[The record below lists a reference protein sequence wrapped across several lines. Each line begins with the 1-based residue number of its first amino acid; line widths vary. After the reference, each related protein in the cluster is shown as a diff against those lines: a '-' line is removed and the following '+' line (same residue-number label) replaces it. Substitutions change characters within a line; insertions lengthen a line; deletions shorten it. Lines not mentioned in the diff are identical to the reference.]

1 MRFLK
6 TRRFLFLLI
15 LMGSSLLVWA
25 QSASIQGTVKADGIP
40 LGFVNVIVDD
50 GKHGTVTDSLG
61 RFSFNRL
68 LSGDH
73 TIKFSF
79 VGFIPQSQ
87 KVALSNGQS
96 LVLNIE
102 LKEDLQ
108 SLDEVVVTGTMK
120 EITRMESPVPVEV
133 YSPKFFRKN
142 PTPNIYEALQSV
154 NGVRPQINCNI
165 CNTGDIHINGLEGPY
180 TFVLI
185 DGMPIVSG
193 LSTVYGLS
201 GIPNSLVERIEIV
214 KGPASSLYG
223 SEAVGGLVNIITKK
237 PGNAPLL
244 AFDAFGTSWQE
255 YNLDLGL
262 KLNVGS
268 KATSLT
274 GVNYYL
280 FDNVIDKNNDNFTDL
295 TLQDRI
301 SVFQK
306 WNFDR
311 RDNKLFTLAGR
322 YYYENRWGG
331 ETEWN
336 ESFRGG
342 DEVYGESIYTNRWEL
357 LGQYQLPTS
366 EKLMLSFSLNSHN
379 QDSRYGETVFNA
391 DQRISFTQLTWD
403 KQYGSHDLLMGAA
416 FRYTYYD
423 DNTPATELSNSG
435 LTSNAPDQVNLPG
448 VFIQDEVTFQN
459 RNKLLM
465 GLRYDHNSRH
475 GNILTPRIGYKW
487 ALSPDQS
494 LRFNAGTGFRV
505 VNLFTEDHAAL
516 TGARDVVVVDEL
528 KPEKSYNFN
537 LNYLANWYS
546 GSGIYVGL
554 DASMFYTYFTN
565 QILPD
570 YEADQDMIV
579 YDNIDGY
586 AVTNGFSTN
595 LDIDFNNGFKIL
607 GGFTWQ
613 DVYTNEDGEKQRQLL
628 TERFSA
634 TWTVSH
640 TFSGFPLTIDYTGKL
655 YSPMQLP
662 LLGDLDPRDEFSPWW
677 SIQNIQLTYNGGG
690 FELYGGVKNLFDWT
704 PDKEVPFL
712 IARSNDPFDKNVSYD
727 NQGKVMA
734 TADNPYALT
743 FDPTYVYAPNQGIR
757 GFFGIRF
764 SID

>member
-1 MRFLK
+1 MLSFK
-6 TRRFLFLLI
+6 TKKYLFLLF
-15 LMGSSLLVWA
+15 LLSSSQLVRA
-25 QSASIQGTVKADGIP
+25 QSASIRGTVKADGIP
-40 LGFVNVIVDD
+40 LGFVNVIVDN
-50 GKHGTVTDSLG
+50 GNQGTVTDSLG
-61 RFSFNRL
+61 RFSFSRIS
-68 LSGDH
+68 SGEH

-87 KVALSNGQS
+87 KVTLSSGQS
-96 LVLNIE
+96 LVLDID

-133 YSPKFFRKN
+133 YSPLFFRKN
-142 PTPNIYEALQSV
+142 PTPNIYDALQSV

-201 GIPNSLVERIEIV
+201 GIPNSLVERVEIV

-244 AFDAFGTSWQE
+244 AFDVFGTSWQE
-255 YNLDLGL
+255 FNLDLGL

-274 GVNYYL
+274 GLNYYL
-280 FDNVIDKNNDNFTDL
+280 YDHVLDKNNDGFTDL
-295 TLQDRI
+295 TLQDRV

-311 RDNKLFTLAGR
+311 KDNKLFTLAGR

-331 ETEWN
+331 ETRWN

-357 LGQYQLPTS
+357 LGQYQLPTT
-366 EKLMLSFSLNSHN
+366 EKLMLSFSYNSHD
-379 QDSRYGETVFNA
+379 QDSRYGQTVYDA
-391 DQRISFTQLTWD
+391 IQRISFSQLSWD
-403 KQYGSHDLLMGAA
+403 KQYGKHDLLTGIAL
-416 FRYTYYD
+416 RYTYYD
-423 DNTPATELSNSG
+423 DNTPATASDNGGITLNK
-435 LTSNAPDQVNLPG
+435 PDEVYLPG
-448 VFIQDEVTFQN
+448 VFVQDEVTFAN

-475 GNILTPRIGYKW
+475 GNIFTPRIGYKW
-487 ALSPDQS
+487 ALSQDQS

-516 TGARDVVVVDEL
+516 TGARDVVVNEL
-528 KPEKSYNFN
+528 KPEKSYNFD

-546 GSGIYVGL
+546 QSGVFVGL
-554 DASMFYTYFTN
+554 DASVFYTYFTN

-570 YEADQDMIV
+570 YETDQDMIV

-586 AVTNGFSTN
+586 AVTNGFSAN

-613 DVYTNEDGEKQRQLL
+613 DVYTNNDGEKQRQLL

-640 TFSGFPLTIDYTGKL
+640 TFNGFPLTIDYTGKL

-677 SIQNIQLTYNGGG
+677 SIQNIQLTYKGRD
-690 FELYGGVKNLFDWT
+690 FEIYGGVKNLFDWT
-704 PDKEVPFL
+704 PDEEVPFL

-727 NQGKVMA
+727 GQGNVVS
-734 TADNPYALT
+734 TPNNPYALT

-757 GFFGIRF
+757 GFFGVRF

>member
-1 MRFLK
+1 MLSFMTK
-6 TRRFLFLLI
+6 KYLFLLF
-15 LMGSSLLVWA
+15 LLSSSQLVRA
-25 QSASIQGTVKADGIP
+25 QSASIRGTVKADGIP
-40 LGFVNVIVDD
+40 LGFVNVIVDN
-50 GKHGTVTDSLG
+50 GNQGTVTDSLG
-61 RFSFNRL
+61 RFSFSRIS
-68 LSGDH
+68 SGEH

-79 VGFIPQSQ
+79 VGFIPQTQ
-87 KVALSNGQS
+87 KVSLSNGES
-96 LVLNIE
+96 LVLNID

-133 YSPKFFRKN
+133 YSPLFFRKN
-142 PTPNIYEALQSV
+142 PTPNIYDALQSV

-201 GIPNSLVERIEIV
+201 GIPNSLVERVEIV

-244 AFDAFGTSWQE
+244 AFDVFGTSWQE
-255 YNLDLGL
+255 FNLDLGL

-274 GVNYYL
+274 GLNYYL
-280 FDNVIDKNNDNFTDL
+280 YDHVLDKNNDGFTDL
-295 TLQDRI
+295 TLQDRV

-311 RDNKLFTLAGR
+311 KDNKLFTLAGR

-331 ETEWN
+331 ETRWN

-357 LGQYQLPTS
+357 LGQYQLPTT
-366 EKLMLSFSLNSHN
+366 EKLMLSFSYNSHD
-379 QDSRYGETVFNA
+379 QDSRYGQTVYDA
-391 DQRISFTQLTWD
+391 IQRISFTQLSWD
-403 KQYGSHDLLMGAA
+403 KQYGKHDLLTGAA
-416 FRYTYYD
+416 LRYTYYD
-423 DNTPATELSNSG
+423 DNTPATASDDGGIVLN
-435 LTSNAPDQVNLPG
+435 NPDEVYLPG
-448 VFIQDEVTFQN
+448 VFVQDEVTFAN

-475 GNILTPRIGYKW
+475 GNIFTPRIGYKW
-487 ALSPDQS
+487 ALSQDQS

-516 TGARDVVVVDEL
+516 TGARDVVVVNEL

-546 GSGIYVGL
+546 QSGVFVGL
-554 DASMFYTYFTN
+554 DASVFYTYFTN

-570 YEADQDMIV
+570 YETDQDMIV

-586 AVTNGFSTN
+586 AVTNGFSAN

-613 DVYTNEDGEKQRQLL
+613 DVYTNNDGEKRRQLL

-640 TFSGFPLTIDYTGKL
+640 TFSGFPLTVDYTGKL

-677 SIQNIQLTYNGGG
+677 SIQNIQLTYMARG
-690 FELYGGVKNLFDWT
+690 FEIYGGVKNLFDWT

-727 NQGKVMA
+727 GQGNVVS
-734 TADNPYALT
+734 TPNNPYALT

-757 GFFGIRF
+757 GFFGVRF

>member
-1 MRFLK
+1 MLSFK
-6 TRRFLFLLI
+6 TKKYLFLL
-15 LMGSSLLVWA
+15 LLLGSYQLIQA
-25 QSASIQGTVKADGIP
+25 QSATIRGTVKADGIP
-40 LGFVNVIVDD
+40 LGFVNVIVDN
-50 GKHGTVTDSLG
+50 GNQGTVTDSLG
-61 RFSFNRL
+61 RFSFSRIS
-68 LSGDH
+68 SGEH

-79 VGFIPQSQ
+79 VGFIPQTQ
-87 KVALSNGQS
+87 KVSLSNGQS
-96 LVLNIE
+96 LVLDID

-133 YSPKFFRKN
+133 YSPLFFRKN
-142 PTPNIYEALQSV
+142 PTPNIYDALQSV

-201 GIPNSLVERIEIV
+201 GIPNSLVERVEIV

-244 AFDAFGTSWQE
+244 AFDVFGTSWQE
-255 YNLDLGL
+255 FNLDLGL

-274 GVNYYL
+274 GLNYYL
-280 FDNVIDKNNDNFTDL
+280 YDHVLDKNNDGFTDL
-295 TLQDRI
+295 TLQDRV

-311 RDNKLFTLAGR
+311 KDNKLFTLAGR

-331 ETEWN
+331 ETRWN

-357 LGQYQLPTS
+357 LGQYQLPTT
-366 EKLMLSFSLNSHN
+366 EKLMLSFSYNSHD
-379 QDSRYGETVFNA
+379 QDSRYGQTVYDA
-391 DQRISFTQLTWD
+391 IQRISFTQLSWD
-403 KQYGSHDLLMGAA
+403 KQYGKHDLLTGAA
-416 FRYTYYD
+416 LRYTYYD
-423 DNTPATELSNSG
+423 DNTPATASDNGGFVLN
-435 LTSNAPDQVNLPG
+435 NPDEVYLPG
-448 VFIQDEVTFQN
+448 VFVQDEVTFAN

-475 GNILTPRIGYKW
+475 GNIFTPRIGYKW
-487 ALSPDQS
+487 ALSQDQS

-516 TGARDVVVVDEL
+516 TGARDVVVVNEL

-546 GSGIYVGL
+546 QSGVFVGL
-554 DASMFYTYFTN
+554 DASVFYTYFTN

-570 YEADQDMIV
+570 YETDQDMIV

-586 AVTNGFSTN
+586 AVTNGFSAN

-613 DVYTNEDGEKQRQLL
+613 DVYTNNDGEKQRQLL

-677 SIQNIQLTYNGGG
+677 SIQNIQLTYKGRG
-690 FELYGGVKNLFDWT
+690 FEIYGGVKNLFDWT

-727 NQGKVMA
+727 NQGNVVS
-734 TADNPYALT
+734 TPNNPYALT

-757 GFFGIRF
+757 AFFGVRF